1 MASRID
7 TLATHRTFRQAG
19 IEPAHA
25 EAIVEAI
32 NRADERLAT
41 KDDLA
46 LLRSD
51 PTGEFAEFRT
61 ELRGEVATV
70 RSELRGEIE
79 SVRTD
84 LSGKIESVETRLGA
98 SIGLEVGSAR
108 TNLRG
113 EIASFRTEAQE
124 RFAGLEGEVAAIR
137 SQLGVMKWTMRMN
150 VAAMVAVFVR
160 LFGLS

>member
-7 TLATHRTFRQAG
+7 TLATHRAFRKAG

-25 EAIVEAI
+25 EVIVEAI
-32 NRADERLAT
+32 NRADDRLAT

-46 LLRSD
+46 LLRS
-51 PTGEFAEFRT
+51 EFAEFRT
-61 ELRGEVATV
+61 EL
-70 RSELRGEIE
+70 SGEIE

-108 TNLRG
+108 TDLRG
-113 EIASFRTEAQE
+113 EIASFRTDLRGEMASFRTEAQE